1 MLTKLQ
7 LNPKPEEDDIP
18 YTIPKIK
25 LGIKMEKLRLGISR
39 EQYKY
44 MTQLIE
50 VMGRMVR
57 GTPYRKFRPV
67 GIRKCFLLCEEFWK
81 LILIDI
87 LCNILAYRG
96 NYRAWWKFAYECI
109 LEVEVRRRR
118 KNWNWEYILDHRS
131 SCKAYAEV
139 FYYYQFLF
147 YLKNGPS
154 VK

>member
-1 MLTKLQ
+1 MNFSVFGPISLLTKLQ
-7 LNPKPEEDDIP
+7 LNPKPEEDDVP

-67 GIRKCFLLCEEFWK
+67 GIRK
-81 LILIDI
+81 
-87 LCNILAYRG
+87 
-96 NYRAWWKFAYECI
+96 
-109 LEVEVRRRR
+109 
-118 KNWNWEYILDHRS
+118 
-131 SCKAYAEV
+131 
-139 FYYYQFLF
+139 
-147 YLKNGPS
+147 
-154 VK
+154 